1 MNQHQP
7 TPTLSKLEVD
17 LGFALFFLAL
27 LFFFLLLTV
36 VRCAQTVVDPY
47 GAISTSTYQEEQITN

>member
-7 TPTLSKLEVD
+7 APTLSKLEVD

-27 LFFFLLLTV
+27 LCFFLLLTV
-36 VRCAQTVVDPY
+36 VRCSQTVVDPY